1 MQIHGLDPLRPLRK
15 LPLIQPTK
23 RATTISET
31 TQKKIT
37 DRNREAEKRRIQVR
51 GAAIT
56 LISNRS
62 GCRTTPTT
70 RPTPPPKAAKKRQS
84 RQHTTPETARS
95 TQISTSPAADL
106 AAPRAATP
114 ARAAQR
120 ARSRARGGGA
130 ARWELDEGE
139 KDEERDRAACTYH
152 GGARDGYGGSS
163 GEATRAARGG
173 AAVEAGASRV

>member
-1 MQIHGLDPLRPLRK
+1 MQIHGLDSLGPLRE

-23 RATTISET
+23 RTTTTISET
-31 TQKKIT
+31 TQKKFT
-37 DRNREAEKRRIQVR
+37 ERTREAEKQRIQVR

-84 RQHTTPETARS
+84 RQHTTTETARS
-95 TQISTSPAADL
+95 TQISASPAADL

-114 ARAAQR
+114 ARAAQP
-120 ARSRARGGGA
+120 ARSRARCGGA

-139 KDEERDRAACTYH
+139 KDEERD
-152 GGARDGYGGSS
+152 
-163 GEATRAARGG
+163 
-173 AAVEAGASRV
+173 SRVHVPWWRPRRLRRE

>member
-70 RPTPPPKAAKKRQS
+70 RPTPPPKAEKKRQS
-84 RQHTTPETARS
+84 RQHTTTETARS
-95 TQISTSPAADL
+95 TQISASPAADL

-114 ARAAQR
+114 ARAAQP
-120 ARSRARGGGA
+120 ARSRARCGGA

-139 KDEERDRAACTYH
+139 KDEEREARARTMVAP
-152 GGARDGYGGSS
+152 
-163 GEATRAARGG
+163 ATATAGVAARRRGRRP
-173 AAVEAGASRV
+173 EAQPWRRCF